1 MPLVH
6 PSAEPEQPH
15 GHGRYDDDD
24 VPDLGIVL
32 REPAGQ
38 PRREDESEEDDSHD
52 QVEDCA
58 GGDLTWDCHHGWL
71 LSLGLGAACCAWVCT
86 TFMLACL
93 VQFFVSHTALSFL
106 SPGGLAS
113 SLEKVA
119 KLSLIHIFSNVLYCR
134 V

>member
-71 LSLGLGAACCAWVCT
+71 LSLGLGAACCAWVLWYFYVGLFGSVLC
-86 TFMLACL
+86 FAHRSFFPVSGWLGQL
-93 VQFFVSHTALSFL
+93 VGEIRQTIA
-106 SPGGLAS
+106 
-113 SLEKVA
+113 
-119 KLSLIHIFSNVLYCR
+119 NT
-134 V
+134 